1 MFNRKQIMALSFFS
15 FFAYSTIG
23 VAGWLFDD
31 YKFTPPATT
40 EGKACIAKCEEKQD
54 SCSSGIKEKADKKF
68 EDCENKNKQEYD
80 SCLKYSSNRAAC
92 SPNEKICIHDFVS
105 TSSCEEKYRTC
116 YQNCGGTVEIL
127 K

>member
-1 MFNRKQIMALSFFS
+1 MYQVKQIAALSVLSLFV
-15 FFAYSTIG
+15 YSTAA
-23 VAGWLFDD
+23 VAGWFFDD
-31 YKFTPPATT
+31 YKFTPPATA
-40 EGKACIAKCEEKQD
+40 EGKACIEKCDEKQD
-54 SCSSGIKEKADKKF
+54 SCSSQIKEKADKKF

-80 SCLKYSSNRAAC
+80 SCLKYSSNRATC
-92 SPNEKICIHDFVS
+92 IPNEKVCIHDFVS